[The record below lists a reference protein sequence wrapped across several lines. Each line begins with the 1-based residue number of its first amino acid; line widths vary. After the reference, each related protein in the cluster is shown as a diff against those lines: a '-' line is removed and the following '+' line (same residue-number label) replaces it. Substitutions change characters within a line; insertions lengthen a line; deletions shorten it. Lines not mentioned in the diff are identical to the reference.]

1 MTKGNKFRCYYC
13 GQSEQCTKDHFI
25 PASVGGFLTVWACQV
40 CQGSKKN
47 LMPEE
52 WLQYLDRHVMIDR
65 ITLQRVQ
72 EAVNSLWN
80 KIQNKEIPA
89 IRSTHRSRLEKIKL

>member
-1 MTKGNKFRCYYC
+1 
-13 GQSEQCTKDHFI
+13 
-25 PASVGGFLTVWACQV
+25 
-40 CQGSKKN
+40 
-47 LMPEE
+47 MPEE